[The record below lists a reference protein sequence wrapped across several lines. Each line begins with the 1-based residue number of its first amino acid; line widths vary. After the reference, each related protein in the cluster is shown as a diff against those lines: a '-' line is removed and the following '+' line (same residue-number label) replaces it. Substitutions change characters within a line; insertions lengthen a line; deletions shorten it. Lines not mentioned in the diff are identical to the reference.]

1 MMTESLTRFLAV
13 VTTDLLNF
21 ISSRMTATLPLSAAM
36 CAQVIPFYNRE
47 TLIKNVC
54 ACKLI
59 EGIWRTLFPKKM
71 YLFLNRTNFLNDNK
85 TIVIRFS
92 LKLHSGGNYRYLV
105 NYLLITLLRILGWV
119 LTQSN

>member
-1 MMTESLTRFLAV
+1 MKTDSLTRFLAV

-85 TIVIRFS
+85 TIVLRFS

-105 NYLLITLLRILGWV
+105 NYY
-119 LTQSN
+119 

>member
-1 MMTESLTRFLAV
+1 MQA
-13 VTTDLLNF
+13 
-21 ISSRMTATLPLSAAM
+21 
-36 CAQVIPFYNRE
+36 Y
-47 TLIKNVC
+47 
-54 ACKLI
+54 I
-59 EGIWRTLFPKKM
+59 EVIWRTLFPKKM

-85 TIVIRFS
+85 TIVLRFS